1 MAVEAV
7 ESAAARKRRAGQILA
22 RLREEYPDSRCAL
35 DFASPLQLLAATVLA
50 AQCTDARVNAVT
62 PELFARYPTARHLAE
77 AELADLEEVV
87 HPTGFYR
94 NKARALQGL
103 GRALVAEHGGE
114 VPDDMEALRA
124 LPGVGR
130 KTANVVIGN
139 AFHRNEG
146 IVVDTHVTRLSRR
159 LGLTAETHSETAEK
173 IERDLMPLV
182 PREDWTLVSH
192 LLIDHGRAVCKAK
205 KPECPRCVLQAL
217 CPSAEI

>member
-1 MAVEAV
+1 MPVEP
-7 ESAAARKRRAGQILA
+7 AAARKQRAGQILA
-22 RLREEYPDSRCAL
+22 LLREEYPDSRCAL

-62 PELFARYPTARHLAE
+62 PQLFARYPTARHLAE
-77 AELADLEEVV
+77 ADLPELEEVV

-103 GRALVAEHGGE
+103 GRALVAGHGGE
-114 VPDDMEALRA
+114 VPDAMESLRA

-146 IVVDTHVTRLSRR
+146 IVVDTHVLRLSRR
-159 LGLTAETHSETAEK
+159 LALTAETDPEK

-182 PREDWTLVSH
+182 PQQDWTLVSH